1 MKQLL
6 TRVWGYSKN
15 FPHGFTLNIETFKPV
30 AYGICV
36 GYIETQNCFG
46 FEGLKRAI
54 EHALLHQM
62 IVGGWQGDN
71 ELYYFDS
78 VKIFKSSQLQ
88 KAIEFGK
95 LNEQQAIYDLTNYR
109 EIIIG
114 G

>member
-1 MKQLL
+1 
-6 TRVWGYSKN
+6 
-15 FPHGFTLNIETFKPV
+15 
-30 AYGICV
+30 
-36 GYIETQNCFG
+36 
-46 FEGLKRAI
+46 
-54 EHALLHQM
+54 M